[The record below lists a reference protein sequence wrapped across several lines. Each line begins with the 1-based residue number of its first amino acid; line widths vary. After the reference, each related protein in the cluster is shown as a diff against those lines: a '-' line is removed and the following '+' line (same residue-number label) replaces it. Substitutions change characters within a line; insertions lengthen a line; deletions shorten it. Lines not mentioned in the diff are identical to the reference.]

1 MFLDPIERHTEIAIV
16 YFCCYGTAA
25 FSGGGIQRGLRW
37 QLKQAMIANPIYA
50 YLSTFTDTS
59 QLNEEIYIRIGR
71 QVIDDG
77 KNRKWKQR

>member
-1 MFLDPIERHTEIAIV
+1 MFLDPIERHTEIANV
-16 YFCCYGTAA
+16 YQYGAA
-25 FSGGGIQRGLRW
+25 IFTSRGIQRGLRW

>member
-1 MFLDPIERHTEIAIV
+1 MFLDPIERHTEIANV
-16 YFCCYGTAA
+16 YQYGTDA
-25 FSGGGIQRGLRW
+25 SLIDGIQRGLRW
-37 QLKQAMIANPIYA
+37 QLNQAGIANPIYA

>member
-1 MFLDPIERHTEIAIV
+1 MFLDPIERHIEIANV
-16 YFCCYGTAA
+16 YQYGTDA
-25 FSGGGIQRGLRW
+25 SLIDGIQRGLTW